1 MDGPDRATQ
10 VASAHWEALS
20 GDVEAIVAEYDERS
34 FEAHALH
41 PGDVTLLTGESG
53 DREGLDVLLPGSE
66 FETVFDLV
74 DRGVTFDSSEVY
86 SAREG
91 STVLLVLVLVDEREE
106 VVLAYPAYY
115 DLETGREVLSRA
127 RERGRFH
134 SYLRRLSGDTVTF
147 THDDPSIFEP
157 PAEE

>member
-1 MDGPDRATQ
+1 MNGPDRATR

-20 GDVEAIVAEYDERS
+20 GDVEAITGEYDERGY
-34 FEAHALH
+34 ETHALH

-74 DRGVTFDSSEVY
+74 DRGVAFDSSEVY

-91 STVLLVLVLVDEREE
+91 STVLLVIVLVDEREE
-106 VVLAYPAYY
+106 VALVFPAYY
-115 DLETGREVLSRA
+115 GWKEGRDVLSRA
-127 RERGRFH
+127 RERGRLH
-134 SYLRRLSGDTVTF
+134 TYLRRLDGDTVTF

-157 PAEE
+157 PEE